1 MAEIGTVLGGRYRL
15 VELLGQGGMA
25 TIFRGHDNQ
34 LGRDIAVKLL
44 RPEYGRDPD
53 FGSRFRQEAQ
63 NAASLNHPSI
73 VAVHDYGQD
82 VAGPFI
88 VMELVEGEDLASII
102 RRQGALPP
110 RQAARIVAETARAL
124 EAAHARGIVHRD
136 VKPGN
141 VMIAR
146 DGRVKVTD
154 FGIAR
159 AVAEAQMTLP
169 GTTLGSVHYFS
180 PEQARG
186 EPATASSD
194 VFALGIVLYEL
205 LTGHRPWEG
214 DTAAAVAMARLA
226 GPVPDPSTRR
236 AGIPTELVAITRRAL
251 AMEPGDRWASAGA
264 FGGALEAFLSGAPIP
279 ELGAIGGAT
288 VVGAGPAMTATARPN
303 PAAIP
308 YTDDA
313 YAGRRVER
321 GPTERPAAGDR
332 YGAGDRYARRDSGR
346 RVAEDEDEDE
356 REGTSP
362 MVWVAGLVAIAILAI
377 AGFLVFQLLSG
388 GSEPPEDG
396 PVVVP
401 NFVGR
406 TFAEAED
413 LAEEA
418 GLTVIQAA
426 TEVDPTNEG
435 RVLAQDP
442 VPGATLDS
450 GDEVRLTIAVGA
462 ATVPVP
468 DLRNKTPQ
476 EAFQLLAAAG
486 LQLGSVTQEADP
498 VVPVG
503 LIIRQEPAAG
513 IVVNEGTAV
522 NYVIS
527 TGPSPSPSP
536 SPSPTPT
543 PTPEQT
549 PTPPPT
555 APPTPELLT
564 VGDYVCM
571 TVEDARNEI
580 EDDGFTVAG
589 VIPPTAQDD
598 WFVSGQAPDAE
609 AQRPAGFPVT
619 VTAQEEQPGSCS

>member
-1 MAEIGTVLGGRYRL
+1 VAEIGTVLGGRYRL

-25 TIFRGHDNQ
+25 TIFRAHDSQ
-34 LGRDIAVKLL
+34 LGRDVAVKLL

-63 NAASLNHPSI
+63 NAASLNHSNI
-73 VAVHDYGQD
+73 VSVYDYGQD
-82 VAGPFI
+82 TAGPFI
-88 VMELVEGEDLASII
+88 VMELVEGEDLSSII
-102 RRQGALPP
+102 RRSGALPP
-110 RQAARIVAETARAL
+110 RQAARIVADTARAL

-141 VMIAR
+141 IMIGR

-186 EPATASSD
+186 EQATTASD

-236 AGIPTELVAITRRAL
+236 AGIPPEMTAITRRAL
-251 AMEPGDRWASAGA
+251 AMEPDDRWASAGS
-264 FGGALEAFLSGAPIP
+264 FGGALEAYLAGQPIP

-288 VVGAGPAMTATARPN
+288 IVGAGAAAAATARPN

-308 YTDDA
+308 YSDDA
-313 YAGRRVER
+313 YAGRRVAR
-321 GPTERPAAGDR
+321 GPTPPPAVDRFDVGERYTRRD
-332 YGAGDRYARRDSGR
+332 ARR
-346 RVAEDEDEDE
+346 VVDEDEE
-356 REGTSP
+356 REGASP

-388 GSEPPEDG
+388 GGAPPDDG

-413 LAEEA
+413 LAAES
-418 GLTVIQAA
+418 GLTVLQAA
-426 TEVDPTNEG
+426 TEVDPANEG
-435 RVLAQDP
+435 KVLRQEP
-442 VPGATLDS
+442 VAGVSIAA
-450 GDEVRLTIAVGA
+450 GGEVRLTVAVGE
-462 ATVPVP
+462 ATVAVP

-476 EAFQLLAAAG
+476 EAFQLLATAG

-498 VVPVG
+498 VVPLG
-503 LIIRQEPAAG
+503 LIVRQEPAAG
-513 IVVNEGTAV
+513 IVVNQGTAV
-522 NYVIS
+522 NYVVS
-527 TGPSPSPSP
+527 TGPSPSP

-543 PTPEQT
+543 PEPT
-549 PTPPPT
+549 PTPPP
-555 APPTPELLT
+555 PPTPTPPPALQP
-564 VGDYVCM
+564 VGDYVCLS
-571 TVEDARNEI
+571 VDEARDQI
-580 EDDGFTVAG
+580 EEDGFTVAG
-589 VIPPTAQDD
+589 VIPPSAEGD
-598 WFVSGQAPDAE
+598 WIVSGQAPEAE
-609 AQRPAGFPVT
+609 AERPEGFPVT
-619 VTAQEEQPGSCS
+619 ITAQEEAPGDCG

>member
-25 TIFRGHDNQ
+25 TIFRSHDNQ
-34 LGRDIAVKLL
+34 LGRDVAVKLL

-63 NAASLNHPSI
+63 NAASLNHPNI
-73 VAVHDYGQD
+73 VSVYDYGQD
-82 VAGPFI
+82 TAGPFI
-88 VMELVEGEDLASII
+88 VMELVEGEDLSSII
-102 RRQGALPP
+102 RRSGALPP
-110 RQAARIVAETARAL
+110 RQAARIVADTARAL

-141 VMIAR
+141 IMIGR

-186 EPATASSD
+186 EQATASSD

-236 AGIPTELVAITRRAL
+236 AGIPPELTAITRRAL
-251 AMEPGDRWASAGA
+251 AMEPDERWASAGS
-264 FGGALEAFLSGAPIP
+264 FGGALEAYLAGQPIP

-288 VVGAGPAMTATARPN
+288 IVGAGAAAAATARPN

-308 YTDDA
+308 YSDDA
-313 YAGRRVER
+313 YAGRRVAR
-321 GPTERPAAGDR
+321 GRTPPT
-332 YGAGDRYARRDSGR
+332 GAEGFDVGERYARRDTR
-346 RVAEDEDEDE
+346 RVIEEDED

-362 MVWVAGLVAIAILAI
+362 MIWVAGLVAIAILAI

-388 GSEPPEDG
+388 GTEPPDEG

-413 LAEEA
+413 LAAES
-418 GLTVIQAA
+418 GLTVVQAA
-426 TEVDPTNEG
+426 TEVDPANEG
-435 RVLAQDP
+435 KVLRQEP
-442 VPGATLDS
+442 VAGAS
-450 GDEVRLTIAVGA
+450 IEAGGEVRLTIAVGEATA
-462 ATVPVP
+462 AVP

-476 EAFQLLAAAG
+476 EAFQLLATAG
-486 LQLGSVTQEADP
+486 LQLGNVTQEFDP
-498 VVPVG
+498 VVPAG

-513 IVVNEGTAV
+513 IVVNQGTSV
-522 NYVIS
+522 NYVVS
-527 TGPSPSPSP
+527 TGPSPSP

-543 PTPEQT
+543 PTPEPT
-549 PTPPPT
+549 PTPPP
-555 APPTPELLT
+555 PPTPTPAPALLT

-571 TVEDARNEI
+571 SVADARDQI
-580 EDDGFTVAG
+580 EADGFTVAG
-589 VIPPTAQDD
+589 VIPPSADED
-598 WFVSGQAPDAE
+598 WIVSGQAPEAE
-609 AQRPAGFPVT
+609 SERPEGFPVT
-619 VTAQEEQPGSCS
+619 ITAQEEAPEGCN